1 MKKTFAIFVSVAIA
15 VSLFSACTNNES
27 VDSSVPSGTTGVD
40 LSDVSLSL
48 GDSAGMD
55 FGFTDRDLDSNA
67 TDGNILTAE
76 QKDGELVITKSGIYV
91 ISGEI
96 TDTPLHI
103 KAGDNDKIQLIL
115 DNATITNQNG
125 CAIYIESADKV
136 FITSKQGTKNT
147 ISDGSNY
154 STEDADG
161 SVFSRADLTF
171 NGYGE
176 LTVNG
181 NTKHGI
187 VCKDELVIVDTTLK
201 VNATNVAINGKDC
214 VKIKNATLDLS
225 AGSDGIRSDNAED
238 TTRGFVYVESGKISI
253 TSGNDGIQA
262 ETIVKI
268 QTADINIVSGGG
280 SAGRISDTS
289 ESYKGIKATS
299 DVIIHDGNFIIDSLD
314 DAIHSNNT
322 VVVEDGAFVL
332 SSGDDGIHA
341 DSDLAICSGTLTVKK
356 SYEAL
361 EGSRIFITGGENDLT
376 ASDDGLN
383 AAGGND
389 QSSENNP
396 NNNQSGGRRPQGGF
410 GNDMFDNGVGE
421 IYISGGFTHV
431 NASGDGIDSNG
442 SIEISGGVTL
452 VSGPTNNGNGSFD
465 YGKSAT
471 VSGGVLIATGSSGMA
486 QGFSESVNQGAMLV
500 TVGNIGAGTSI
511 SICDESGKCIASF
524 TPDKQYQTAVITAP
538 EIQQGKKYTLYSGAT
553 VENADKYGYAS
564 NTVCNGGNQ
573 IAEISMDFLLYGMG
587 GGFGGPAG
595 GGRPNGNK
603 GDRPDAPPDGFGGGG
618 YKPPQNNG

>member
-1 MKKTFAIFVSVAIA
+1 MKKTLALFVSIA
-15 VSLFSACTNNES
+15 FIVSLFSACTNNES
-27 VDSSVPSGTTGVD
+27 VDSSVPSGTAGVD

-48 GDSAGMD
+48 GNSEGMD
-55 FGFTDRDLDSNA
+55 FGFTDRDLDGNA
-67 TDGNILTAE
+67 ADGNILAPE
-76 QKDGELVITKSGIYV
+76 QKDGELVITRAGVYV
-91 ISGEI
+91 ITGEI

-103 KAGDNDKIQLIL
+103 KAGDNDKIQLVL
-115 DNATITNQNG
+115 DNATVANQNG
-125 CAIYIESADKV
+125 CAIFIESADKV
-136 FITSKQGTKNT
+136 FITAKQGTKNT

-161 SVFSRADLTF
+161 AIFSRADLTV
-171 NGYGE
+171 NGLGE
-176 LTVNG
+176 LKING

-187 VCKDELVIVDTTLK
+187 VCKDELVIVGTTLNVK
-201 VNATNVAINGKDC
+201 AENVAINGKDC
-214 VKIKNATLDLS
+214 VKIKDASLELT

-238 TTRGFVYVESGKISI
+238 TTRGFVYIESGKISI
-253 TSGNDGIQA
+253 NSGNDGIQA

-268 QTADINIVSGGG
+268 KTVDISIVSGGG
-280 SAGRISDTS
+280 SSGRITDTS

-299 DVIIHDGNFIIDSLD
+299 DVIIHGGSFVIDSLD

-341 DSDLAICSGTLTVKK
+341 DSDLAVCAGSLTVKK

-389 QSSENNP
+389 QSAENNP
-396 NNNQSGGRRPQGGF
+396 QNNQAGGRRPQGGF

-465 YGKSAT
+465 YGKSAR
-471 VSGGVLIATGSSGMA
+471 VIGGVLIATGSSGMA
-486 QGFSESVNQGAMLV
+486 QGFSEAENQGAMLV
-500 TVGNIGAGTSI
+500 NLGNVGAGTSI
-511 SICDESGKCIASF
+511 AICDDNGNCIASF
-524 TPDKQYQTAVITAP
+524 TPIKQYQTAVITAP
-538 EIQQGKKYTLYSGAT
+538 EIIQGKKYTLYSGAT
-553 VENADKYGYAS
+553 VENADKYGYAH
-564 NTVCNGGNQ
+564 NTVCTGGSR
-573 IAEISMDFLLYGMG
+573 IAEITMDSLLYGNGG
-587 GGFGGPAG
+587 GGFGGG

-618 YKPPQNNG
+618 YQPPQNNG